1 MQLVKTK
8 HPLPQEIRIILH
20 SSAEELQSV
29 YKESSYSSLYSS
41 IVPPADTSA
50 LERVKKTID
59 DKCQQTPKAV
69 VVLGIGGSALGTQA
83 VAEALRGRYS
93 NTMSELIVL
102 DAVSKRDITA
112 AKKQL
117 ENYGPEEVLVF
128 MVSKSGTTTETIANF
143 ELAMQYIFLN
153 DGSWLDR
160 LVIVSD
166 EDSELS
172 KLAEEKEIAYLA
184 IPQKIGGR
192 YSVFSPVGI
201 APLYALG
208 LDVDSLLL
216 GAKEALESGLLVDSE
231 DNEAMATAYNIFS
244 HYKNGKTVHDTFL
257 FDPSLESLGKWYRQ
271 LFAESLAKKENKYHE
286 EVYSGM
292 VPTVSIGSTDLH
304 SVGQLYMEGPD
315 TVLTT
320 FVLVKEEDPLVIQE
334 ENRVFPDLLPILGA
348 KSSKDINT
356 AIANGITGAYE
367 QIGRPFIIE
376 ELPDTSA
383 YSIGYYLQY
392 KMLQIIYLS
401 VLLEVNPFNQPG
413 VELYKEIT
421 RRELGTE

>member
-8 HPLPQEIRIILH
+8 HPLPQEIRTILH
-20 SSAEELQSV
+20 SCAEELQSV
-29 YKESSYSSLYSS
+29 YQNGSYDSLYSA

-69 VVLGIGGSALGTQA
+69 VVIGIGGSALGTQA

-93 NTMSELIVL
+93 NVNPKLIVL

-112 AKKQL
+112 TKKQL
-117 ENYGPEEVLVF
+117 EDYNPEEVVVF
-128 MVSKSGTTTETIANF
+128 MVSKSGTTTETVANF
-143 ELAMQYIFLN
+143 ELTIQHIFLA
-153 DGSWLDR
+153 DATWLKR
-160 LVIVSD
+160 VVIVSD

-172 KLAEEKEIAYLA
+172 KLAAEKAIAHLT

-208 LDVDSLLL
+208 LDVDELLT
-216 GAKEALESGLLVDSE
+216 GAKDALEGNLLVDTE
-231 DNEAMATAYNIFS
+231 DNEAMVTAYNIFS
-244 HYKNGKTVHDTFL
+244 HYKNGQTVHDTFI
-257 FDPSLESLGKWYRQ
+257 FEPSLESVGKWYRQ

-320 FVLVKEEDPLVIQE
+320 FVLVNEEDDLSITE
-334 ENRVFPDLLPILGA
+334 ENRVLAGLLPILDGR
-348 KSSKDINT
+348 STKDINT
-356 AIANGITGAYE
+356 AIANGITEAYQ

-392 KMLQIIYLS
+392 KMVQVIYLS
-401 VLLEVNPFNQPG
+401 VLFEVNPFDQPG

-421 RRELGTE
+421 RRELSDE